1 MKTERRPFEYG
12 VGALA
17 ILAVSIGLAAILY
30 STGTIP
36 FDLYYVPAWIFGPL
50 GAYTVAYATISKD
63 PTYYLV
69 WGTVMLAVAAVSAF
83 YTVSI
88 FVVLGILLIVLAVIG
103 ILAYW
108 RSRKR

>member
-30 STGTIP
+30 GAIP
-36 FDLYYVPAWIFGPL
+36 FDLYYIPAWIFGPL

-88 FVVLGILLIVLAVIG
+88 FIVLGVLLIVLAVIG

>member
-1 MKTERRPFEYG
+1 MKIERKPFEYG

-30 STGTIP
+30 GTGTIA

-50 GAYTVAYATISKD
+50 GAYTVAYSAISKD

-88 FVVLGILLIVLAVIG
+88 FAVIGVLLIVLAVIG
-103 ILAYW
+103 IVAYW
-108 RSRKR
+108 RSKRK